1 MTGFRLR
8 GLRIRGA
15 ARTAAPCGRPGP
27 RRRFACGAL
36 LLLSFAGAGCYSYSV
51 IDPAQADPGLD
62 VRARITP
69 AESARLEE
77 QVGLRERVIRGEV
90 VDAGSAGL
98 VLSIPTVLREPG
110 TSTSR
115 LHRRITLS
123 NAAIVEL
130 EQRRLSRWRTFSLVG
145 IAAVVA
151 GYVVVSQFGGDE
163 GDPSTDKPIG
173 GNRVP
178 SIPVGVP

>member
-1 MTGFRLR
+1 MTGFLLR
-8 GLRIRGA
+8 GLRNRGA
-15 ARTAAPCGRPGP
+15 ARAAAPRSRSGLGGRL
-27 RRRFACGAL
+27 ACGAL
-36 LLLSFAGAGCYSYSV
+36 LLLPFAGAGCYSYSV
-51 IDPAQADPGLD
+51 IDPAQAGPGLE

-90 VDAGSAGL
+90 VDIESAGL

-130 EQRRLSRWRTFSLVG
+130 ERRRLSRWRTFSLVG
-145 IAAVVA
+145 VAAVVA

-178 SIPVGVP
+178 PIRIGVP